1 MTNPRFE
8 RLLALRGDPVKGLA
22 PTAWTANLAEYPF
35 DELVRAVMEVT
46 RRLVLPEWALQRPD
60 DLRPQHALDAAA
72 AWLGAKSK
80 ETVAAMKARAQECTA
95 ARNETFGK
103 IHRVP
108 EAARA
113 IVWAASA
120 NDVSHLWDALVAVEA
135 ELLGRIAL
143 VAEYKRGPEQRRAI
157 VDILRTQLEP
167 AETVVQAPTNEP
179 VAYAASGNF
188 GVGQKLTHAK
198 FGNLEVV
205 AAGDKWIDVRL
216 EDGTTKR
223 LAQKPK

>member
-1 MTNPRFE
+1 
-8 RLLALRGDPVKGLA
+8 VKGL
-22 PTAWTANLAEYPF
+22 PTTAWTANLNEYPI
-35 DELVRAVMEVT
+35 DELLLAVIEVT
-46 RRLVLPEWALQRPD
+46 RRLVLPEWTQQRPD

-72 AWLGAKSK
+72 AWLGSKSK
-80 ETVAAMKARAQECTA
+80 ETVAAVKARAQECTA

-113 IVWAASA
+113 IAYAAAA
-120 NDVSHLWDALVAVEA
+120 NDTSHLWDALVAVES

-143 VAEYKRGPEQRRAI
+143 VAEYARGPEQRRAI
-157 VDILRTQLEP
+157 VDVLRTVLEP
-167 AETVVQAPTNEP
+167 AETAAPPTSHEP

-198 FGNLEVV
+198 FGSLEVV
-205 AAGDKWIDVRL
+205 AAGDKWIDVKL

>member
-1 MTNPRFE
+1 
-8 RLLALRGDPVKGLA
+8 LK
-22 PTAWTANLAEYPF
+22 
-35 DELVRAVMEVT
+35 
-46 RRLVLPEWALQRPD
+46 
-60 DLRPQHALDAAA
+60 
-72 AWLGAKSK
+72 
-80 ETVAAMKARAQECTA
+80 
-95 ARNETFGK
+95 
-103 IHRVP
+103 
-108 EAARA
+108 ARA

-120 NDVSHLWDALVAVEA
+120 NDVSHLWDALVAIEA
-135 ELLGRIAL
+135 EFLGRIAL

-167 AETVVQAPTNEP
+167 AETVVPAPTNEP
-179 VAYAASGNF
+179 VAYAASGKF

>member
-1 MTNPRFE
+1 M
-8 RLLALRGDPVKGLA
+8 KGLA

-46 RRLVLPEWALQRPD
+46 RRLVLPEWALQRPE
-60 DLRPQHALDAAA
+60 DLRPQQALDAAA
-72 AWLGAKSK
+72 AWLETKSK

-113 IVWAASA
+113 IVWAAGA
-120 NDVSHLWDALVAVEA
+120 NDASHLWDALVAIEA